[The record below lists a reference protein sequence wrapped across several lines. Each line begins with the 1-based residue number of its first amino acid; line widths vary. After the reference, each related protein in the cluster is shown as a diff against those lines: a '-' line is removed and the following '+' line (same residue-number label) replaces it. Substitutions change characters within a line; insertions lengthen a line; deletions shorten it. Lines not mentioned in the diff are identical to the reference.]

1 MTRVRMK
8 LLMLFLVAGYAAN
21 SQLLPDRDTA
31 AVNRLNDESKSL
43 VGSDSSKAI
52 SLAMQAKEIAVE
64 IEYPKGEAYALKNLG
79 LVYYMKGKYPETLD
93 YWNPSL
99 QIFETLKD
107 DVGISNML
115 SNIGA
120 IYLNQGA
127 DTKALEYMLRSL
139 QLAEKIGDTL
149 RMYHRLI
156 KYRRHLLQ

>member
-1 MTRVRMK
+1 
-8 LLMLFLVAGYAAN
+8 MLEA
-21 SQLLPDRDTA
+21 
-31 AVNRLNDESKSL
+31 
-43 VGSDSSKAI
+43 DSSKAI
-52 SLAMQAKEIAVE
+52 SLALQAKEIAAE

-79 LVYYMKGKYPETLD
+79 LVYYMKGKYAETLD

-99 QIFETLKD
+99 QIFETIKD

-127 DTKALEYMLRSL
+127 DAKALEYMLRSL

-149 RMYHRLI
+149 RMYYCLI
-156 KYRRHLLQ
+156 KYRQLFIIIKKILLHSITC